1 MHQLSLEELLQV
13 TVASRDNQSLYRAP
27 ANVTVFTRDDIL
39 NYGFTSVQQL
49 LNFVPGFS
57 TTRDVEQG
65 TADRISVRGRSTALS
80 ESVLFLLDG
89 QRLNDLYTGGVSL
102 LNRQLALQH
111 IEQIEVIRGP
121 GSALYGSNAFLGVV
135 NMITRKSGQGIR
147 ASVGNFGH
155 RSVSWF
161 NSGLFENADE
171 WSIFLS
177 RFKEDGDR
185 YYTTDGFG
193 LERLTQDPIEG
204 FDFYSSVSLGYFNVI
219 ARYTERE
226 LDDFLTFGNHGE
238 NRENMQQWS
247 IAADYKQRMSDD
259 WEFSYRLSLSRD
271 QWNTRATLIPQ
282 GVEIEPGV
290 ALDED
295 FFGGPYLKTEAAS
308 LLMDHSLFLND
319 EQTLLLGV
327 NVRENRVQDVANV
340 TTHNPITLEY
350 FGGLQA
356 NRDALNFSERA
367 SRSVVSV
374 YFQHQWDLHQ
384 HWQLTSGFRL
394 DDYSDFGSSSNP
406 RLALVWQP
414 NQHSSLKFLYASAFR
429 APNFLELYDKN
440 NPVDFGN
447 RQLDAET
454 VKTSEISW
462 LSQQGDWRYELN
474 VFYNEFKDLIVLG
487 PPVAHPDNPLLAPTF
502 VNGGEARTSGIEGA
516 VGLQSALGQW
526 QFSWSHLLDSL
537 NTDIADTQWSLTY
550 LKKWQ
555 RYSLSFNGYTVS
567 DVDWQNRSD
576 RRMVLGSQF
585 SYQHNESARYYLLVK
600 NLLDNTYQTPSS
612 VLPMGV
618 ANRGRQWILGGQ
630 WHW

>member
-1 MHQLSLEELLQV
+1 LEV
-13 TVASRDNQSLYRAP
+13 TVASRDSQSLYRAP

-57 TTRDVEQG
+57 ATRDIEQG

-89 QRLNDLYTGGVSL
+89 QRLNDLYTGGISL
-102 LNRQLALQH
+102 LNRQLALLN

-135 NMITRKSGQGIR
+135 NMISRKSGHEVSATLGT
-147 ASVGNFGH
+147 FGH
-155 RSVSWF
+155 NSISWF

-171 WSIFLS
+171 WSIYLS
-177 RFKEDGDR
+177 RFEEDGDQ
-185 YYTTDGFG
+185 YLITDGFG
-193 LERLTQDPIEG
+193 IERSTQDPIEG
-204 FDFYSSVSLGYFNVI
+204 IDFYSSVSLDYFNFT
-219 ARYTERE
+219 ARYTERQ
-226 LDDFLTFGNHGE
+226 LKDFLTFGNHGE
-238 NRENMQQWS
+238 NNENMQQWS
-247 IAADYKQRMSDD
+247 VAANYQQRMSDD
-259 WEFSYRLSLSRD
+259 WKFNYRLSLSRD
-271 QWNTRATLIPQ
+271 KWNTRATLIPQ
-282 GVEIEPGV
+282 GIELEPGV

-295 FFGGPYLKTEAAS
+295 FYGGPLLETEAAS
-308 LLMDHSLFLND
+308 FLMDHSLFLND
-319 EQTLLLGV
+319 KQTLLLGL
-327 NVRENRVQDVANV
+327 NIRESRVRDVANV

-356 NRDALNFSERA
+356 NRDALNFSDRA

-374 YFQHQWDLHQ
+374 YFQHQWDLAQ
-384 HWQLTSGFRL
+384 QWQLTSGLRL

-414 NQHSSLKFLYASAFR
+414 DQHSSLKFLYASAFR

-454 VKTSEISW
+454 VNTSEISW

-487 PPVAHPDNPLLAPTF
+487 PPVSDPDNPLLAPTF
-502 VNGGEARTSGIEGA
+502 INGGEARTSGIEGA
-516 VGLQSALGQW
+516 VGYQSYLGSV
-526 QFSWSHLLDSL
+526 QFSWSHLFDSL
-537 NTDIADTQWSLTY
+537 NADIADTQWSLTY

-555 RYSLSFNGYTVS
+555 NYSWSFNGYTVS
-567 DVDWQNRSD
+567 DVDSQNRSD
-576 RRMVLGSQF
+576 RRIVLGSKLK
-585 SYQHNESARYYLLVK
+585 YQYNDSASYYLLVK
-600 NLLDNTYQTPSS
+600 NLLDNSYQTPSS

-630 WHW
+630 WRW